1 MNKTAQQNA
10 AFSSWYQNW
19 FDGRAGLPTQ
29 LAPIAKLFD
38 SYTRHCQESGS
49 PSFTLGKF
57 AAMLSQYAST
67 ALVADGKGR
76 RVKAASAQRNPAQV
90 REDLLPEP
98 PPRLIKTYN
107 AIAPMR
113 LDDWLL
119 VVMSTIEDGLLLAGF
134 VPTADYTR
142 ADLLKYAMPI
152 VQEDY
157 QKHGILTITVSYP
170 SPSHG

>member
-1 MNKTAQQNA
+1 MNKTVQQNA
-10 AFSSWYQNW
+10 AFSTWYQNW
-19 FDGRAGLPTQ
+19 FDGSTGLPTQ
-29 LAPIAKLFD
+29 RAPIANLFD
-38 SYTRHCQESGS
+38 SFGAYCREINA
-49 PSFTLGKF
+49 PSFTLSKF
-57 AAMLSQYAST
+57 AAVLSQYAST
-67 ALVADGKGR
+67 TLVADGKGR

-119 VVMSTIEDGLLLAGF
+119 AVMSTIEDGLLLAGF
-134 VPTADYTR
+134 VPNADYTR

-152 VQEDY
+152 VQDDY